1 MFTMVVR
8 HSHLNQST
16 FAMETKQTAV
26 DWLFLMLNNQNRN
39 SKFAKKLYYKA
50 KEIEKEQ
57 IIDAAHHGVDFEN
70 SPYKDAEEYYNET
83 YKS

>member
-1 MFTMVVR
+1 
-8 HSHLNQST
+8 
-16 FAMETKQTAV
+16 METKQTAV
-26 DWLFLMLNNQNRN
+26 EWLIGKMAHIIPLSFNN
-39 SKFAKKLYYKA
+39 LIEEA
-50 KEIEKEQ
+50 KEMEKEQ